1 MNRELIT
8 TADGSH
14 SLYVKELDEHYH
26 SIHGAIQEAQHVF
39 IKTGIQHLVSQN
51 YSTISILEIGFGT
64 GLNTLLSFLEAE
76 KLNVKLDYT
85 SLEAFPLD
93 TEIVSRLNY
102 VELISKIDS
111 GISSVHTSTP
121 LSVTEQSDISNH
133 ENKIKNI
140 FQQLHSCEW
149 EKKTELSKNFSLL
162 KIKNTL
168 QEIKFS
174 SNFDLIFFDAFGPRV
189 QPEMWT
195 EEVFSK
201 IYASTNPKGCLVTYC
216 AKGEVKRT
224 LKKVGYIV
232 ETLPGPPRKREMVRA
247 MKYSPIQ

>member
-14 SLYVKELDEHYH
+14 SLYVKDLDEHYH

-39 IKTGIQHLVSQN
+39 IKTGIQYLVSQN

-64 GLNTLLSFLEAE
+64 GLNALLSFLEAE

-93 TEIVSRLNY
+93 TMIVSQLNY
-102 VELISKIDS
+102 VKLISKI
-111 GISSVHTSTP
+111 
-121 LSVTEQSDISNH
+121 
-133 ENKIKNI
+133 ENKNESKLEKAFLDIHKA
-140 FQQLHSCEW
+140 EW
-149 EKKTELSKNFSLL
+149 EKKIELSNNFSLQ

-168 QEIKFS
+168 QEITFS
-174 SNFDLIFFDAFGPRV
+174 SSFDLIFFDAFGPRV
-189 QPEMWT
+189 QPDMWT
-195 EEVFSK
+195 EELFSK
-201 IYASTNPKGCLVTYC
+201 IYVATNPKGCLVTYC

-224 LKKVGYIV
+224 LKKVGFIV

-247 MKYSPIQ
+247 TKN